1 MLMCYLKVCPFSKP
15 IGLDCKIEKSPDQC
29 CPVITCPQVPV
40 NLQVMHMTT
49 STTSAPA
56 VMQMT
61 GIVPYVEHGCTVE
74 EDYFPDGAQMPGNV
88 SKPCEL
94 CYCIRN
100 HTACIMQE
108 CILKVEGC
116 VPVFQEGICCP
127 VRYQCAHEE
136 EDTFLTTTQASPQ
149 VNATTGLPFSTVI
162 PGSISGACIHQGEI
176 YADGALIETDDP
188 CEHCYCMKGDLVCA
202 IHECKSSLDEAD
214 EGCLPRPPLPG
225 QCCPQGYTCP
235 DQLETTSLQP
245 DAAAGTATV
254 TPATEVEDVD
264 PKEEEHTTPSAVV
277 SPVSDLSETYKPI
290 THDDGIIETRITAG
304 KPLLTE
310 PADGTKPVHTVTLDI
325 GDSELE
331 STQSPL
337 TTPAATEID
346 DDLLINSTVDAGKE
360 SVTKTPEYFEP
371 TSAFINS
378 TVTVNDSRVSTTPE
392 TSLTESVTDSPISQP
407 DDKFVTSEQPSTE
420 FPATEKPK
428 PSSTETA
435 TDSGIP
441 LDTSET
447 TTLPEEHETTTT
459 AVVVTSVITSDSRN
473 ETKTTE
479 KPTEESHTEP
489 GPGLPEEEKEIDVT
503 SPPPIVTTEGIP
515 GEGDCMM
522 NSITYSNGDVVPT
535 SSACEES
542 CTCRDSIVVCK
553 FKSCESPPPS
563 FLRCEPSE
571 IPGECCPRYDCPASV
586 NNRTCEKD
594 GVTYQDG
601 KLVPTSNP
609 CDECFCVEGKII
621 CAIRECLPPAK
632 GCVPV
637 SQSDDGCCPT
647 AYECPSIAPGVADLV
662 MVTEKP
668 QGVNETLSTS
678 CKQNGKEFRDGDA
691 VPTSDLCQESCLC
704 KDGDLRCIKKACPSP
719 PPSFRRCLK
728 IEDSKEC
735 CPSYECPP
743 PAVDGGASCRF
754 GGIDYTDG
762 ELVPSLSNC
771 EECFCQDGEVICAE
785 LECRPPGPNCIPA
798 LVEEGSCCPS
808 SYDCSEQTPE
818 LTFTSPEFS
827 VDTVEDTPVISTVS
841 GDFKN
846 TSDGTTIGIDA
857 GSEVPDSK
865 DSSDGVTV
873 SQPNATSSVQT
884 STTPKKTVDSHMQAD
899 TTATEV
905 SSVQDY
911 TEASVFTYNDTKTT
925 VFTKAQTSTEVPSS
939 ETVQAET
946 QTTSY
951 AHTTPP
957 SLTPET
963 DIRSSAVTGTGE
975 TMESESATI
984 DGIENATTLSPLAT
998 ETGTAAQPFVSK
1010 ITTTTASSITETKF
1024 NATPSGTGD
1033 EVTTVG
1039 ISLVTETPSVVANLS
1054 DTKYSTPDIIIDSQ
1068 NDTIP
1073 ELITES
1079 SLVDDISSTSA
1090 NDLSKTPSG
1099 QTEFSTVM
1107 RLTPSET
1114 PEGFVVVDHSTTVM
1128 PIENLADHEST
1139 STVKNTSTG
1148 STTKFTE
1155 LDYKSTTAIPEGIEK
1170 GVVSTVSISEDG
1182 TFEYGDS
1189 TTLNPIHAYEAS
1201 SSTTPLTEL
1210 EKESDIIESTSIEPT
1225 TERFTDVCVVD
1236 GRTYSDGETIQTNKY
1251 GGWDSCHKSC
1261 VCKKSVVECTLLA
1274 CPPAPPS
1281 ALRCKPVEDP
1291 GQCCPSYDCEEINPG
1306 GDPALTCNQE
1316 GQIFKNGQYVPSAFE
1331 CVDCYCI
1338 DAVVTCAKVVCQI
1351 PAGNCTP
1358 STVLPG
1364 ECCPSEY
1371 SCREPEAQITESALT
1386 TQKEQ
1391 ESTTAS
1397 TPSLEEQS
1405 RSCVR
1410 DGTMYLH
1417 GQSMPVANACQESCK
1432 CHNGTAQCKLRACPP
1447 SPPSFLRCVPHE
1459 KPDQCCP
1466 SYECPSG
1473 TANETL
1479 VTKCMNNGI
1488 EYQNGE
1494 LVPSFDHCSDCYCID
1509 GNVTCAALECQ
1520 PPAPN
1525 CTPNEVPEG
1534 HCCPTEYDCSES
1546 SPTFGIETDSTP
1558 DLTFSAVDET
1568 VDGVTTTTPDITV
1581 TSEETSVTT
1590 EDFSEA
1596 VTVGDG
1602 TEQTEADGEISTTS
1616 QSTVV
1621 PEIIETET
1629 LLPDEQV
1636 VGSTMEPVTESEE
1649 SAATQ
1654 ALEEGSCVKNNTVY
1668 LNGSEV
1674 PALAACEESCL
1685 CSEGAI
1691 LCEMQACPPAP
1702 PAFLRCSPIQQPE
1715 QCCPSYDCPEVKPDP
1730 STTPSCV
1737 VNGTGYVD
1745 GEYVPGPS
1753 YCTDCY
1759 CIAGEYICATLDCE
1773 APGENC
1779 LPVEIPEGSC
1789 CPTRYTCADSALSSP
1804 LPEDFTFPVDK
1815 ISTRFTDVDRPE
1827 TEVTQPESDTRE
1839 TVKDTITAV
1848 TIETDELTTVR
1859 TLLPNGTMVTSGE
1872 VSSTAS
1878 TKPTPAVGDSTGI
1891 SHTSEPETYGSVAD
1905 SEVADD
1911 RVTVTEV
1918 TEKHTTVEE
1927 ETESTPEVETST
1939 ATSPSK
1945 LPDVTERPEEGDET
1959 SEHIPS
1965 AVTQT
1970 SVVDQVDSESTSTP
1984 GYGEVTEQ
1992 FPDDSTDHTD
2002 ESVGIYNET
2011 TTTLEEI
2018 YITTPAFGVTESP
2031 SMGRECTVD
2040 GIVYSDGS
2048 SVPVLNSCQEECQ
2061 CRNGTLQCDQIACP
2075 PAPPAFFRCTQVQ
2088 TESCCPSYDC
2098 ALPASNASAQG
2109 CNVNGTT
2116 FSDGQYIPSGT
2127 ICKDCYCIDNEV
2139 VCATI
2144 DCPIPGPNCYAL
2156 RQSEYGCCPEKYRCD
2171 SAEIVTEATA
2181 TSPPL
2186 DSMDANTRATGL
2198 TEEIDDV
2205 PTTFSPSV
2213 GCIVRG
2219 ILYLDGDAVPDK
2231 NPCNLCHCSG
2241 SRVVC
2246 SPRQNCSQEIKPDAD
2261 SSIIEHDD
2269 GTPTLLVPSTEL
2281 EVKFTHQP
2289 ADETEDVVATRQQ
2302 TETTDVDIVEG
2313 SITTVRPSVAVDAT
2327 TEITV
2332 ETESPYVPVTESVT
2346 GDSIETSTVFE
2357 EDAVTSAPDDETN
2370 TTVSSL
2376 PDTEPTVATESSG
2389 GYDETTSEVTEPTDA
2404 VTDFTSEDTTDI
2416 PVTTSATD
2424 APACYYNGI
2433 EYTNGSSV
2441 PPNKCQDNCICING
2455 EVSCQQAACP
2465 PAPPAFLRCVV
2476 SERDACCPSYQCPNE
2491 TETTTVGPT
2500 CIKEGQSYSEGDHV
2514 PSPDVCSDCFC
2525 VDGRIV
2531 CATLECEAPGPRC
2544 TPAPVPEGVCCP
2556 ESYDCIEE
2564 IQESG
2569 TTLPPS
2575 ATDATETAE
2584 PLDSTTASP
2593 PSSDAVN
2600 VCVVGGVQFGDGED
2614 VPVENSC
2621 QESCSC
2627 SSGDLLCV
2635 LRKCPDKP
2643 PSFLRCAA
2651 VRNSTDQC
2659 CPTYECPPATN
2670 IDASSCKRDGITY
2683 ADGDYVN
2690 STNVCTDCY
2699 CVQGEIVCA
2708 TLECEAPSARCI
2720 PMPATIEECCP
2731 ASYLCPGE
2739 GSSETSTE
2747 SATTISPE
2755 ETSTV
2760 AETSESEHSSTE
2772 SSVGSISE
2780 VTEAISESV
2789 TSTPE
2794 EGTDQV
2800 ITETEVSASIS
2811 PSTESSVGYTNEVT
2825 DVPSELI
2832 TVTPEEVTDE
2842 AVTDVSPSTLA
2853 SDIGEG
2859 DTTPATAEESTSE
2872 KPVEGE
2878 ISSGPISDD
2887 PSHTFPEIK
2896 STEFTDT
2903 TTASSSE
2910 EAQTTQSSV
2919 DIDSTASTDSPIKES
2934 ETTPSSVD
2942 IDSTAS
2948 TDSPIKETKPT
2959 QSSVAIDS
2967 TTSASTDDIE
2977 APQTTE
2983 PSHVAGTE
2991 ATTVKST
2998 SIAGEVD
3005 ETMSEFETST
3015 SISTDESTEI
3025 ATTAS
3030 PHTDNFEELTCL
3042 VNETVYQDGASL
3054 PALGPCQHSCKC
3066 ANGTVKCD
3074 RQSCPPVPP
3083 QFLRCSPVPVYGD
3096 DQCCPIYS
3104 CPPSP
3109 GTDSVGEASCVKDG
3123 QEFLDGEHVPSP
3135 TICTDCYCVDG
3146 VIVCA
3151 EIDCGVPG
3159 PNCSPV
3165 YQAEEACCPS
3175 TYECQES
3182 TPAYPQL
3189 AITTDDASDKKDV
3202 TYAEPELTDVE
3213 IDEPAAITSV
3223 TEIGSRNITTVAPLS
3238 TGFGEHEKTKPELVT
3253 EPGVHRPLTTD
3264 SIGKTTV
3271 SEDDYVTVTSD
3282 YTGPSNVSTLAP
3294 VAGQEFDAMTTTIKS
3309 AVESVTELITF
3320 SNQKP
3325 TPLTES
3331 ATSPVRATTLSSVDS
3346 STDEPPKITEVERI
3360 STRIT
3365 VPVIED
3371 DTNRETELP
3380 GNDTRTRPET
3390 TKLPT
3395 STDEYGKGVTDLP
3408 STTDYSTS
3416 RPQMT
3421 AVTEGTDDVTDA
3433 DKEKPY
3439 HKPEFSVPDDVQGD
3453 VTTAGEESHGEFTES
3468 PLGLVTGVSTT
3479 TKKPEKTSTSSQ
3491 SKAPIDSV
3499 TEGSSRETE
3508 IVTESGAN
3516 VTFVVDTSPVTAIPK
3531 PFNATTVS
3539 EASIS
3544 SDTDS
3549 KVTVTD
3555 KPEEF
3560 PNTTTSFTP
3569 ISSSTVTSTIS
3580 EEPGTGFETRETSTT
3595 PNEMVVTTTEISRVE
3610 TNVTKTEDVSTRIT
3624 HVEYDSSTLKPS
3636 PTETSDRN
3644 TTEIPKLP
3652 TTLSEGN
3659 VSKLPSD
3666 AHTLEDSNV
3675 TLAPVTTTLANNVSV
3690 DIELEPERIIDKITT
3705 LATESET
3712 LTRTKSPI
3720 ESQTE
3725 TPAQS
3730 SDTPSNVTAMS
3741 TGNGY
3746 QSTVSKPV
3754 DYEGKLTTEAYPGEP
3769 TKTST
3774 KTIAT
3779 TEALDDVSTLD
3790 EQEFVKANISTPTTE
3805 QETYATEKTSAVPSV
3820 ISSAS
3825 STDAPFP
3832 NVSSFVETSSPL
3844 VTESPKDS
3852 SEITTLPSLPKHNH
3866 TEKTPTV
3873 EDLVSITDDEPTLS
3887 VVAEDGAVA
3896 TALDSTTESIVNVSN
3911 LIDKIPEKTTVAP
3924 VNSSTSVLPKEDAK
3938 TTASDVQVGT
3948 EISSGLF
3955 TSVPSL
3961 STESP
3966 EKMEVTDNFVS
3977 TRITSPKEPIYT
3989 QVPIETDS
3997 LPHSNETGADE
4008 TRTTTKLIPTGNFS
4022 VTEVGG
4028 IIDFST
4034 TTEVTTDKTTTK
4046 TNASTTSS
4054 STRPTTDSADD
4065 RTTIK
4070 VSDVTEIASVSSP
4083 PPLYQTPRPGTAV
4096 TGYTSAVPP
4105 FPGGLLSSSSTTWK
4119 PSTTTDFI
4127 LGPGACMFDGK
4138 VYVSAQQILR
4148 DDPCDFCFC
4157 FRGDIICLQQSC
4169 PPPVPGCFE
4178 EPIPGFCC
4186 PRYECPLTKAV
4197 VNVTTTTTPLP
4208 TYPPLQRSEEIV
4220 MCEIGDRYYHTGE
4233 IVEEA
4238 SGPCLECRCGN
4249 DGMMECD
4256 PKDCPASPMLGKIF
4270 TKGRDYKN
4278 ES

>member
-1 MLMCYLKVCPFSKP
+1 
-15 IGLDCKIEKSPDQC
+15 
-29 CPVITCPQVPV
+29 
-40 NLQVMHMTT
+40 
-49 STTSAPA
+49 
-56 VMQMT
+56 
-61 GIVPYVEHGCTVE
+61 
-74 EDYFPDGAQMPGNV
+74 
-88 SKPCEL
+88 
-94 CYCIRN
+94 
-100 HTACIMQE
+100 
-108 CILKVEGC
+108 
-116 VPVFQEGICCP
+116 
-127 VRYQCAHEE
+127 
-136 EDTFLTTTQASPQ
+136 
-149 VNATTGLPFSTVI
+149 
-162 PGSISGACIHQGEI
+162 
-176 YADGALIETDDP
+176 
-188 CEHCYCMKGDLVCA
+188 
-202 IHECKSSLDEAD
+202 
-214 EGCLPRPPLPG
+214 
-225 QCCPQGYTCP
+225 
-235 DQLETTSLQP
+235 
-245 DAAAGTATV
+245 
-254 TPATEVEDVD
+254 
-264 PKEEEHTTPSAVV
+264 
-277 SPVSDLSETYKPI
+277 
-290 THDDGIIETRITAG
+290 
-304 KPLLTE
+304 
-310 PADGTKPVHTVTLDI
+310 
-325 GDSELE
+325 
-331 STQSPL
+331 
-337 TTPAATEID
+337 
-346 DDLLINSTVDAGKE
+346 
-360 SVTKTPEYFEP
+360 
-371 TSAFINS
+371 
-378 TVTVNDSRVSTTPE
+378 
-392 TSLTESVTDSPISQP
+392 
-407 DDKFVTSEQPSTE
+407 
-420 FPATEKPK
+420 
-428 PSSTETA
+428 
-435 TDSGIP
+435 
-441 LDTSET
+441 
-447 TTLPEEHETTTT
+447 
-459 AVVVTSVITSDSRN
+459 
-473 ETKTTE
+473 
-479 KPTEESHTEP
+479 
-489 GPGLPEEEKEIDVT
+489 
-503 SPPPIVTTEGIP
+503 
-515 GEGDCMM
+515 
-522 NSITYSNGDVVPT
+522 
-535 SSACEES
+535 
-542 CTCRDSIVVCK
+542 
-553 FKSCESPPPS
+553 
-563 FLRCEPSE
+563 
-571 IPGECCPRYDCPASV
+571 
-586 NNRTCEKD
+586 
-594 GVTYQDG
+594 
-601 KLVPTSNP
+601 
-609 CDECFCVEGKII
+609 
-621 CAIRECLPPAK
+621 
-632 GCVPV
+632 
-637 SQSDDGCCPT
+637 
-647 AYECPSIAPGVADLV
+647 
-662 MVTEKP
+662 
-668 QGVNETLSTS
+668 
-678 CKQNGKEFRDGDA
+678 
-691 VPTSDLCQESCLC
+691 
-704 KDGDLRCIKKACPSP
+704 
-719 PPSFRRCLK
+719 
-728 IEDSKEC
+728 
-735 CPSYECPP
+735 
-743 PAVDGGASCRF
+743 
-754 GGIDYTDG
+754 
-762 ELVPSLSNC
+762 
-771 EECFCQDGEVICAE
+771 
-785 LECRPPGPNCIPA
+785 
-798 LVEEGSCCPS
+798 
-808 SYDCSEQTPE
+808 
-818 LTFTSPEFS
+818 
-827 VDTVEDTPVISTVS
+827 
-841 GDFKN
+841 
-846 TSDGTTIGIDA
+846 
-857 GSEVPDSK
+857 
-865 DSSDGVTV
+865 
-873 SQPNATSSVQT
+873 
-884 STTPKKTVDSHMQAD
+884 
-899 TTATEV
+899 
-905 SSVQDY
+905 
-911 TEASVFTYNDTKTT
+911 
-925 VFTKAQTSTEVPSS
+925 
-939 ETVQAET
+939 
-946 QTTSY
+946 
-951 AHTTPP
+951 
-957 SLTPET
+957 
-963 DIRSSAVTGTGE
+963 
-975 TMESESATI
+975 
-984 DGIENATTLSPLAT
+984 
-998 ETGTAAQPFVSK
+998 
-1010 ITTTTASSITETKF
+1010 
-1024 NATPSGTGD
+1024 
-1033 EVTTVG
+1033 
-1039 ISLVTETPSVVANLS
+1039 
-1054 DTKYSTPDIIIDSQ
+1054 
-1068 NDTIP
+1068 
-1073 ELITES
+1073 
-1079 SLVDDISSTSA
+1079 
-1090 NDLSKTPSG
+1090 
-1099 QTEFSTVM
+1099 
-1107 RLTPSET
+1107 
-1114 PEGFVVVDHSTTVM
+1114 
-1128 PIENLADHEST
+1128 
-1139 STVKNTSTG
+1139 
-1148 STTKFTE
+1148 
-1155 LDYKSTTAIPEGIEK
+1155 
-1170 GVVSTVSISEDG
+1170 
-1182 TFEYGDS
+1182 
-1189 TTLNPIHAYEAS
+1189 
-1201 SSTTPLTEL
+1201 
-1210 EKESDIIESTSIEPT
+1210 
-1225 TERFTDVCVVD
+1225 
-1236 GRTYSDGETIQTNKY
+1236 
-1251 GGWDSCHKSC
+1251 
-1261 VCKKSVVECTLLA
+1261 
-1274 CPPAPPS
+1274 
-1281 ALRCKPVEDP
+1281 
-1291 GQCCPSYDCEEINPG
+1291 
-1306 GDPALTCNQE
+1306 
-1316 GQIFKNGQYVPSAFE
+1316 
-1331 CVDCYCI
+1331 
-1338 DAVVTCAKVVCQI
+1338 
-1351 PAGNCTP
+1351 
-1358 STVLPG
+1358 
-1364 ECCPSEY
+1364 
-1371 SCREPEAQITESALT
+1371 
-1386 TQKEQ
+1386 
-1391 ESTTAS
+1391 
-1397 TPSLEEQS
+1397 
-1405 RSCVR
+1405 
-1410 DGTMYLH
+1410 
-1417 GQSMPVANACQESCK
+1417 MPVANACQESCK

-1466 SYECPSG
+1466 SYECR
-1473 TANETL
+1473 
-1479 VTKCMNNGI
+1479 
-1488 EYQNGE
+1488 
-1494 LVPSFDHCSDCYCID
+1494 
-1509 GNVTCAALECQ
+1509 
-1520 PPAPN
+1520 
-1525 CTPNEVPEG
+1525 
-1534 HCCPTEYDCSES
+1534 ES

-1789 CPTRYTCADSALSSP
+1789 CPTRYT
-1804 LPEDFTFPVDK
+1804 
-1815 ISTRFTDVDRPE
+1815 
-1827 TEVTQPESDTRE
+1827 
-1839 TVKDTITAV
+1839 
-1848 TIETDELTTVR
+1848 
-1859 TLLPNGTMVTSGE
+1859 
-1872 VSSTAS
+1872 
-1878 TKPTPAVGDSTGI
+1878 
-1891 SHTSEPETYGSVAD
+1891 
-1905 SEVADD
+1905 
-1911 RVTVTEV
+1911 
-1918 TEKHTTVEE
+1918 
-1927 ETESTPEVETST
+1927 
-1939 ATSPSK
+1939 
-1945 LPDVTERPEEGDET
+1945 
-1959 SEHIPS
+1959 
-1965 AVTQT
+1965 
-1970 SVVDQVDSESTSTP
+1970 
-1984 GYGEVTEQ
+1984 
-1992 FPDDSTDHTD
+1992 
-2002 ESVGIYNET
+2002 
-2011 TTTLEEI
+2011 
-2018 YITTPAFGVTESP
+2018 
-2031 SMGRECTVD
+2031 
-2040 GIVYSDGS
+2040 
-2048 SVPVLNSCQEECQ
+2048 
-2061 CRNGTLQCDQIACP
+2061 
-2075 PAPPAFFRCTQVQ
+2075 
-2088 TESCCPSYDC
+2088 C

-2556 ESYDCIEE
+2556 ESYDCSELISRLHYLNK
-2564 IQESG
+2564 IESG

-2659 CPTYECPPATN
+2659 CPTYECREYAFAPATN

-3054 PALGPCQHSCKC
+3054 PALGPS
-3066 ANGTVKCD
+3066 
-3074 RQSCPPVPP
+3074 
-3083 QFLRCSPVPVYGD
+3083 
-3096 DQCCPIYS
+3096 
-3104 CPPSP
+3104 PSP

-3213 IDEPAAITSV
+3213 IDEPAAIT
-3223 TEIGSRNITTVAPLS
+3223 
-3238 TGFGEHEKTKPELVT
+3238 
-3253 EPGVHRPLTTD
+3253 
-3264 SIGKTTV
+3264 
-3271 SEDDYVTVTSD
+3271 
-3282 YTGPSNVSTLAP
+3282 
-3294 VAGQEFDAMTTTIKS
+3294 
-3309 AVESVTELITF
+3309 
-3320 SNQKP
+3320 
-3325 TPLTES
+3325 
-3331 ATSPVRATTLSSVDS
+3331 
-3346 STDEPPKITEVERI
+3346 
-3360 STRIT
+3360 
-3365 VPVIED
+3365 
-3371 DTNRETELP
+3371 ETELP

-3468 PLGLVTGVSTT
+3468 PL
-3479 TKKPEKTSTSSQ
+3479 
-3491 SKAPIDSV
+3491 
-3499 TEGSSRETE
+3499 
-3508 IVTESGAN
+3508 
-3516 VTFVVDTSPVTAIPK
+3516 
-3531 PFNATTVS
+3531 
-3539 EASIS
+3539 
-3544 SDTDS
+3544 
-3549 KVTVTD
+3549 
-3555 KPEEF
+3555 
-3560 PNTTTSFTP
+3560 
-3569 ISSSTVTSTIS
+3569 
-3580 EEPGTGFETRETSTT
+3580 
-3595 PNEMVVTTTEISRVE
+3595 
-3610 TNVTKTEDVSTRIT
+3610 
-3624 HVEYDSSTLKPS
+3624 
-3636 PTETSDRN
+3636 
-3644 TTEIPKLP
+3644 
-3652 TTLSEGN
+3652 
-3659 VSKLPSD
+3659 
-3666 AHTLEDSNV
+3666 
-3675 TLAPVTTTLANNVSV
+3675 
-3690 DIELEPERIIDKITT
+3690 
-3705 LATESET
+3705 
-3712 LTRTKSPI
+3712 
-3720 ESQTE
+3720 
-3725 TPAQS
+3725 
-3730 SDTPSNVTAMS
+3730 
-3741 TGNGY
+3741 
-3746 QSTVSKPV
+3746 
-3754 DYEGKLTTEAYPGEP
+3754 
-3769 TKTST
+3769 
-3774 KTIAT
+3774 
-3779 TEALDDVSTLD
+3779 
-3790 EQEFVKANISTPTTE
+3790 
-3805 QETYATEKTSAVPSV
+3805 
-3820 ISSAS
+3820 
-3825 STDAPFP
+3825 
-3832 NVSSFVETSSPL
+3832 
-3844 VTESPKDS
+3844 
-3852 SEITTLPSLPKHNH
+3852 
-3866 TEKTPTV
+3866 
-3873 EDLVSITDDEPTLS
+3873 
-3887 VVAEDGAVA
+3887 
-3896 TALDSTTESIVNVSN
+3896 
-3911 LIDKIPEKTTVAP
+3911 
-3924 VNSSTSVLPKEDAK
+3924 
-3938 TTASDVQVGT
+3938 
-3948 EISSGLF
+3948 
-3955 TSVPSL
+3955 
-3961 STESP
+3961 
-3966 EKMEVTDNFVS
+3966 
-3977 TRITSPKEPIYT
+3977 
-3989 QVPIETDS
+3989 
-3997 LPHSNETGADE
+3997 
-4008 TRTTTKLIPTGNFS
+4008 
-4022 VTEVGG
+4022 
-4028 IIDFST
+4028 
-4034 TTEVTTDKTTTK
+4034 
-4046 TNASTTSS
+4046 
-4054 STRPTTDSADD
+4054 
-4065 RTTIK
+4065 
-4070 VSDVTEIASVSSP
+4070 
-4083 PPLYQTPRPGTAV
+4083 
-4096 TGYTSAVPP
+4096 
-4105 FPGGLLSSSSTTWK
+4105 
-4119 PSTTTDFI
+4119 
-4127 LGPGACMFDGK
+4127 
-4138 VYVSAQQILR
+4138 
-4148 DDPCDFCFC
+4148 
-4157 FRGDIICLQQSC
+4157 
-4169 PPPVPGCFE
+4169 
-4178 EPIPGFCC
+4178 
-4186 PRYECPLTKAV
+4186 
-4197 VNVTTTTTPLP
+4197 
-4208 TYPPLQRSEEIV
+4208 
-4220 MCEIGDRYYHTGE
+4220 
-4233 IVEEA
+4233 
-4238 SGPCLECRCGN
+4238 
-4249 DGMMECD
+4249 
-4256 PKDCPASPMLGKIF
+4256 
-4270 TKGRDYKN
+4270 
-4278 ES
+4278 